1 MPDMASVVTEDEAEP
16 RVVLVKGVVV
26 DRGAKASVVPAT
38 AKRAKRVEGLKS
50 MTTVKICES
59 QMYPSSFCVQ

>member
-26 DRGAKASVVPAT
+26 DRGAKASVVP
-38 AKRAKRVEGLKS
+38 
-50 MTTVKICES
+50 VK
-59 QMYPSSFCVQ
+59 